1 MITDAADIT
10 DQSFNQTTYEA
21 CRDYC
26 KANNIDF
33 TYKKPDG
40 DTDYARTAM
49 VDVAAAEG
57 YNIIVLPGYV
67 FAQTVVDTS
76 FKYPDVKFIALDMN
90 AGDIGAAAGAL
101 KAYLNV
107 NEVIACIM
115 LNWISL
121 YVGNTV
127 LTQVKE
133 SGTTYTL
140 PLRTNNPGAVLP
152 SLGLNHLFSDNC
164 YVTIAIPLAVIFAIL
179 VWVLLEKTKLGY
191 ELKATGLSINAAK
204 YAGMREKKNIIL
216 TMMISG
222 ALGGALVMKYMP
234 NLSPAAMVI
243 LVGTAMNMLAT
254 AAATVFV
261 KAINMAENPNNVS
274 STIQYIHQKK
284 AFSIVKIAGFEVNW
298 FMIITIVL
306 LIAANIVLYR
316 TRMGL
321 RLMACGE
328 HPQAADSVGINVYKM
343 LPYIISLLVL
353 AVSSK
358 KSRAPKAEGI
368 PYDKGQ
374 R

>member
-1 MITDAADIT
+1 MIFILGILWSCSSFRNYCIRSGRSGYSNFRDFCKKDKRINNGGKTSASEDTGSSEYKVCMITDAADIT

-33 TYKKPDG
+33 TYKKTDG

-49 VDVAAAEG
+49 VDVAVAEG

-90 AGDIGAAAGAL
+90 ARDIGA
-101 KAYLNV
+101 
-107 NEVIACIM
+107 
-115 LNWISL
+115 
-121 YVGNTV
+121 
-127 LTQVKE
+127 
-133 SGTTYTL
+133 
-140 PLRTNNPGAVLP
+140 
-152 SLGLNHLFSDNC
+152 
-164 YVTIAIPLAVIFAIL
+164 
-179 VWVLLEKTKLGY
+179 
-191 ELKATGLSINAAK
+191 
-204 YAGMREKKNIIL
+204 
-216 TMMISG
+216 
-222 ALGGALVMKYMP
+222 
-234 NLSPAAMVI
+234 
-243 LVGTAMNMLAT
+243 

-274 STIQYIHQKK
+274 STIQYIYQKK

-316 TRMGL
+316 TRLGL

-343 LPYIISLLVL
+343 LPYIIFLLVL

>member
-1 MITDAADIT
+1 MIFTLDILWSCSSFRNYCIRSGRNGYSNFRDCCKKDKRINDGGKTSASEDTGSSEYKVCMITDAADIT

-121 YVGNTV
+121 YVVNTV

-140 PLRTNNPGAVLP
+140 PLRTNNPGVVLP
-152 SLGLNHLFSDNC
+152 SLGLNHLFSDNR
-164 YVTIAIPLAVIFAIL
+164 YVTIAILLAVIFAIL
-179 VWVLLEKTKLGY
+179 
-191 ELKATGLSINAAK
+191 I
-204 YAGMREKKNIIL
+204 
-216 TMMISG
+216 
-222 ALGGALVMKYMP
+222 
-234 NLSPAAMVI
+234 
-243 LVGTAMNMLAT
+243 GTAMNMLAT

>member
-1 MITDAADIT
+1 MIFMLDILWSCSSFRNYCIRSGRNGYSNFRDCCKKDKRINDGGKTSASEDTGSSEYKVCMITDAADIT

-33 TYKKPDG
+33 TYKKTDG

-49 VDVAAAEG
+49 VDVAVAEG

-76 FKYPDVKFIALDMN
+76 FKYPDVKFI
-90 AGDIGAAAGAL
+90 
-101 KAYLNV
+101 
-107 NEVIACIM
+107 
-115 LNWISL
+115 
-121 YVGNTV
+121 
-127 LTQVKE
+127 
-133 SGTTYTL
+133 
-140 PLRTNNPGAVLP
+140 
-152 SLGLNHLFSDNC
+152 
-164 YVTIAIPLAVIFAIL
+164 
-179 VWVLLEKTKLGY
+179 
-191 ELKATGLSINAAK
+191 
-204 YAGMREKKNIIL
+204 
-216 TMMISG
+216 
-222 ALGGALVMKYMP
+222 ALVMKYMP